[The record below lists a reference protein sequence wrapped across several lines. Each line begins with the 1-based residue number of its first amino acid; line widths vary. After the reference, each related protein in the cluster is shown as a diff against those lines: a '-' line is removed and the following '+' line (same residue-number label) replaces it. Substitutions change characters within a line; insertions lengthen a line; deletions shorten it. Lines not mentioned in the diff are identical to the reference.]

1 MPNFE
6 KTSEI
11 PVPVEELFKWYS
23 QPIVFQRLTPPFE
36 KVRVVEKTGGIE
48 DGARVVLEAGP
59 FRQRWE
65 ALHRDYV
72 LNRQFRDEQVKGH
85 FTKWVH
91 THGFEPLSQG
101 TSKLIDRLEY
111 QLPMGFLGSIAA
123 GGWMKRKLNRLF
135 AFRHGRTL
143 NDLKRIHPHSKPLRI
158 VMAGASGLVGS
169 ELKTFLSC
177 AGNDVHTL
185 VRHLADIKKGEI
197 YWDPIKREIDKNLL
211 EGADAV
217 IHLGGENIGA
227 SRWTKERKEAIRQSR
242 VQSTRFLAE
251 TLATLTT
258 KPKVFI
264 VSSAIGF
271 YGDRGEE
278 VLTEESQPG
287 KGFLPETC
295 EEWER
300 AADPARWSNIRTVHV
315 RTGIVLSL
323 SGGALPKMLPPFLM
337 GAGGIIGT
345 GKQWMSWIALED
357 LVGIFHELLYR
368 EELSGPVN
376 ATAPGAVTNRE
387 FTKVLGKVLRRPTIA
402 PLPGFVVK
410 ILFGEMGEA
419 LLLEGQNVKPAKL
432 SKAGFEFFYPQ
443 LEQALRWQLGRPT

>member
-1 MPNFE
+1 MALFE
-6 KTSEI
+6 KTTEI

-23 QPIVFQRLTPPFE
+23 QPAVFKRLTPPFE
-36 KVRVVEKTGGIE
+36 KVRVIEKTGGIE

-72 LNRQFRDEQVKGH
+72 PNRQFRDEQVKGP
-85 FTKWVH
+85 FAKWVH
-91 THGFEPLSQG
+91 THGFEPISQG
-101 TSKLIDRLEY
+101 TSKLIDQLDY

-123 GGWMKRKLNRLF
+123 GGWMRKKLNRLF
-135 AFRHGRTL
+135 AFRHRRTL
-143 NDLKRIHPHSKPLRI
+143 NDLKRIYPHSKPLRI

-177 AGNDVHTL
+177 AGHDVHSL
-185 VRHLADIKKGEI
+185 VRHLANIEKGEI

-251 TLATLTT
+251 TLATLNN

-271 YGDRGEE
+271 YGNRGEE

-287 KGFLPETC
+287 KGFLPEAC

-300 AADPARWSNIRTVHV
+300 AADPARWANLRVVHV

-323 SGGALPKMLPPFLM
+323 SGGALPKMLLPFLM
-337 GAGGIIGT
+337 GAGGIIGS

-368 EELSGPVN
+368 EDLSGPVN
-376 ATAPGAVTNRE
+376 ATAPGTVTNRE
-387 FTKVLGKVLRRPTIA
+387 FTKVLGKVLHRPTIA

-410 ILFGEMGEA
+410 LLFGEMGEA
-419 LLLEGQNVKPAKL
+419 LLLEGQNVQPAKL
-432 SKAGFEFFYPQ
+432 SKAGFEFFYPE
-443 LEQALRWQLGRPT
+443 LEQALRWQLGR